1 MKEKQ
6 RVIALGFFDGVHIG
20 HGALLRRTA
29 DRAKEKGL
37 LPAVVTFDTPPK
49 NLVMGKPVLLIDSP
63 YDRAWIMRENY
74 GIKDVI
80 FAHFDKRMM
89 CMPWQDFVT
98 DFLVRDCRA
107 AHLVAG
113 HDFHF
118 GYKGEG
124 DPERLREICGA
135 LSLGCDIIP
144 KVEKDGI
151 TVSSTYIREL
161 IAKGEIARANAFLGH
176 PHVLSGIVNHG
187 RRVGRTLGFPTVN
200 LALPE
205 GVLTPR
211 FGVYVTRVTLPD
223 GRSYPC
229 VTNIGIRPTVDDS
242 ERVSVEG
249 YLIGF
254 SGDLYG
260 ETVRMEFF
268 DYLRPE
274 RKFSSPAALTA
285 EIEKNARQVEDYF
298 RPRGTGQND

>member
-1 MKEKQ
+1 MEEKQ

-20 HGALLRRTA
+20 HGALLRCTA
-29 DRAKEKGL
+29 ERAKEKGL
-37 LPAVVTFDTPPK
+37 IPAVVTFDTPPK
-49 NLVMGKPVLLIDSP
+49 NLVAGKPVPLIDSP
-63 YDRAWIMRENY
+63 QDRARIMREGY
-74 GIKDVI
+74 GIRDVI
-80 FAHFDKRMM
+80 FAHFDRRMM

-124 DPERLREICGA
+124 NPERLREICAA

-151 TVSSTYIREL
+151 VVSSTYIREL
-161 IAKGEIARANAFLGH
+161 LQKGEVARANAFLGH
-176 PHVLSGIVNHG
+176 PHVLSGVVNHG
-187 RRVGRTLGFPTVN
+187 RRVGRTLGFPTIN

-211 FGVYVTRVTLPD
+211 FGVYAALVTLPD
-223 GRSYPC
+223 GRRYPC
-229 VTNIGIRPTVDDS
+229 VTNVGIRPTVDNS

-274 RKFSSPAALTA
+274 RKFDSPAALTA
-285 EIEKNARQVEDYF
+285 EIGRNAGQVEKFF
-298 RPRGTGQND
+298 RNKGM